1 MHLKKR
7 FATHAEYMAS
17 LTRSDFMEM
26 SEAYTALAAAA
37 LGSSASYELRRQRA
51 DALLA
56 KADLYRNTA
65 LLMEAQP

>member
-1 MHLKKR
+1 MQLKKR

-37 LGSSASYELRRQRA
+37 LGGSASYELRRQRA